1 MNAVETQPAQELLPS
16 AAVVEILMD
25 FLRVIARPSRAAGKP
40 ALWPYQ
46 ETFCRRVLRDIV
58 DAGMEEIT
66 GLFARQMGKT
76 EALALVALTCMAIM
90 PALARAFPHDPRFQR
105 FINGF
110 WVGIYAPIDHQASIC
125 FARAV
130 KLYSKVELE
139 AIISHPDLNADIVK
153 YSGGCLVLENGS
165 RLLART
171 ASVNSN
177 IEGDTHHLII
187 MDEAQDLDKEKVQKS
202 IHPMGAQTGATMV
215 KIGTPENNRSDF
227 YEAICRNI
235 EEDNKLRP
243 DQMTMRRHFEFDYT
257 QGAKYN
263 PTYEHYV
270 EVKERARLGEH
281 SIAFRL
287 KYLLQWHFDTDLA
300 FDGPTLSRMMDVSR
314 PFLYSWDRSATV
326 AGWDVA
332 KERNLSV
339 IWCVAPDFSRP
350 IVEQQLTP
358 EKKGGAANDQAVHA
372 MCYPKSMIAC
382 LEMEGTNYESQYPQ
396 IVAFCRRMNVKRLV
410 IDQTGVGNPV
420 LERMQILMPD
430 VEVVGVSWHS
440 LVQKSYVYTFYL
452 QETHAGRVTF
462 PASEAARQTGTFNRL
477 YDEHKHLTRRWSG
490 NYMLC
495 EKPDD
500 EKSDDHCDAAALAVW
515 GSKDALAGGPVQV
528 EVSDLF
534 GRSRGG
540 SILDQAARELAGSL
554 AMSRSDRY
562 RRGRR

>member
-1 MNAVETQPAQELLPS
+1 MTTTATPAQELLPS
-16 AAVVEILMD
+16 PVVVEMLMD
-25 FLRVIARPSRAAGKP
+25 FLRVLARPSRAAGKP

-46 ETFCRRVLRDIV
+46 ETFCRRIFRDIV
-58 DAGMEEIT
+58 EGWMSEVT
-66 GLFARQMGKT
+66 GLFARQTGKT
-76 EALALVALTCMAIM
+76 ECLALVSLTCMAM
-90 PALARAFPHDPRFQR
+90 LPALARAFPHDPRFHR
-105 FINGF
+105 FVNGF
-110 WVGIYAPIDHQASIC
+110 LVGIYAPVDHQANIC
-125 FARAV
+125 FERAV
-130 KLYSKVELE
+130 KTYSKAELE
-139 AIISHPDLNADIVK
+139 AVVTHPDLNAGIVR
-153 YSGGCLVLENGS
+153 YSGGRLVLENGS

-202 IHPMGAQTGATMV
+202 LHPMGAQTGATMA
-215 KIGTPENNRSDF
+215 KIGTPENSRSDF

-235 EEDNKLRP
+235 ERDNSLRP
-243 DQMTMRRHFEFDYT
+243 EQRALRRHFEFDCT
-257 QGAKYN
+257 QGAACN
-263 PTYEHYV
+263 PTYAQYV
-270 EVKERARLGEH
+270 EEERVRLGEH

-300 FDGPTLSRMMDVSR
+300 FDSPTLAKLLDVSR

-339 IWCVAPDFSRP
+339 VWCNAPDFSRP
-350 IVEQQLTP
+350 IMEQNLLPQ
-358 EKKGGAANDQAVHA
+358 KKGGSANDEAVHA
-372 MCYPKSMIAC
+372 MCYPKSMIGC
-382 LEMEGTNYESQYPQ
+382 LEMEGTNYEGQYPQ
-396 IVAFCRRMNVKRLV
+396 VVAFCRRMNVRRLV
-410 IDQTGVGNPV
+410 VDMTGVGNPV
-420 LERMQILMPD
+420 VERIQLLLPD

-440 LVQKSYVYTFYL
+440 YTVKSFVYTFYL
-452 QETHAGRVTF
+452 QECHAGRVTF
-462 PASEAARQTGTFNRL
+462 PASEAARQTGTFQRF
-477 YDEHKHLTRRWSG
+477 YEEHKMLTKRWAG

-500 EKSDDHCDAAALAVW
+500 DSADDHCDAAALSVW

-540 SILDQAARELAGSL
+540 SILDQAARELAGSI
-554 AMSRSDRY
+554 AASRSDRY